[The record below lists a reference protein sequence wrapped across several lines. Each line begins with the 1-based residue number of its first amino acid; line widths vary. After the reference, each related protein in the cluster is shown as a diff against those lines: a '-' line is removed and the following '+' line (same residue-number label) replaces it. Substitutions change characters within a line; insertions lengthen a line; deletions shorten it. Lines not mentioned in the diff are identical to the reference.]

1 MKQLELKSE
10 DIGTAKRVKTP
21 KKQEI
26 SESRVKK
33 AIHSTIQWVDN
44 NVLPIV
50 SLIALAG
57 LAVKG
62 LSVYLPMLSDK
73 AQTVASIAV
82 VGYLVV
88 KTKSQD

>member
-1 MKQLELKSE
+1 MKQEELKVK
-10 DIGTAKRVKTP
+10 DIGTAKRAKTP
-21 KKQEI
+21 KAIKEQ
-26 SESRVKK
+26 SLVKNSIMT
-33 AIHSTIQWVDN
+33 ATRWVDN

-50 SLIALAG
+50 SLVALAG

-62 LSVYLPMLSDK
+62 LAIYLPMLSDR

-82 VGYLVV
+82 VAYLVV